1 MKKASF
7 LNNSLASAILAT
19 VITALASVIVYEL
32 DVPNPVIVLVVVMIF
47 FSALCKPVAGAVS
60 GICIIFYSLYFFS
73 VDHSF
78 IRFTHE
84 DGYKCNVIV
93 VSLCAIYLLVAWIR
107 KREKR
112 FIKRIETLNDQLEQQ
127 NASLKK
133 ESDLDA
139 LTGIYNRR
147 GGDQRASYLLE
158 KGIKIHQESFRA
170 LVSAVDIDDFKEIND
185 AYGHEAGD
193 QALQCLT
200 SSLQSTFPHHS
211 VLIRNGGDEFQIFLY
226 GQNIEDLK
234 KEMDDFVHQSFS
246 FQFHDQT
253 INFEISGG
261 CAVYPD
267 HASTL
272 KELYRKADLALY
284 QAKINGR
291 HQAVTYQTDEPENIR
306 TQFSIRSV
314 AENLP
319 VCFFVYQADESQKIL
334 VISDSLL
341 QLCEC
346 ENYREFLDYSGGT
359 FRSIIHPDDR
369 EYVEKTI
376 CKQIASNKNGLD
388 EVDYRIITKNGNIRH
403 IHDLGRLVKGTRK
416 GDVFYVVVYD
426 REILES
432 EVKMMEQEVS

>member
-7 LNNSLASAILAT
+7 FNNTLISAILAA
-19 VITALASVIVYEL
+19 VITILASVIVYEL

-47 FSALCKPVAGAVS
+47 FSALCKPAAGAVS
-60 GICIIFYSLYFFS
+60 GICIILYALFFFS
-73 VDHSF
+73 IDHSF
-78 IRFTHE
+78 FRFTPE

-107 KREKR
+107 KREER
-112 FIKRIETLNDQLEQQ
+112 FIKKIETLNDQLEQQ
-127 NASLKK
+127 NAMLKK

-158 KGIKIHQESFRA
+158 KGVKTHQESFKA

-234 KEMDDFVHQSFS
+234 KKMDDFTRQSFS

-253 INFEISGG
+253 INFEISCG

-284 QAKINGR
+284 QAKINGK
-291 HQAVTYQTDEPENIR
+291 HQAVFYQTEEPVNVR

-334 VISDSLL
+334 VVSDSLL
-341 QLCEC
+341 KLCEC
-346 ENYREFLDYSGGT
+346 DNYRLLCS
-359 FRSIIHPDDR
+359 
-369 EYVEKTI
+369 V
-376 CKQIASNKNGLD
+376 NG
-388 EVDYRIITKNGNIRH
+388 
-403 IHDLGRLVKGTRK
+403 
-416 GDVFYVVVYD
+416 
-426 REILES
+426 
-432 EVKMMEQEVS
+432 